1 MELDHFRL
9 RLQNPRAAG
18 QCFPALNHNAVFEL
32 FQNFRCGNIFNL
44 RPILAFV
51 GVAGMQQAFVPFR
64 LVAQEQQALGI
75 RVQPANRINVF
86 RKTEFRQRAVGRPV
100 GPLPR
105 RSGSVRAGGRK
116 LRNDAIRF
124 VESNEHCR
132 SFQCQVSDFKKI
144 GGQMEMNPRLNQKP

>member
-1 MELDHFRL
+1 L

-18 QCFPALNHNAVFEL
+18 QSFSALDGNAAFEL
-32 FQNFRCGNIFNL
+32 LQNFRCGNIFNL

-75 RVQPANRINVF
+75 RVQPANRIDVF

-100 GPLPR
+100 QR
-105 RSGSVRAGGRK
+105 E
-116 LRNDAIRF
+116 LRNDAVRF
-124 VESNEHCR
+124 VEGNEHGWSVKCR
-132 SFQCQVSDFKKI
+132 VPDFKEI
-144 GGQMEMNPRLNQKP
+144 GGQAEMRT